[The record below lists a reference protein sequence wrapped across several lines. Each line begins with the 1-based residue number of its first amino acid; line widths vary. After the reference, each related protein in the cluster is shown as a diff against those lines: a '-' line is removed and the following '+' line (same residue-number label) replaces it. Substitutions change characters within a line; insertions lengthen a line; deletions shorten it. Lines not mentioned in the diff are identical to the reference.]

1 MQNHL
6 LRLAAR
12 STMRHRAR
20 TALTAGMVA
29 MSVMLLIVAL
39 SWLNG
44 VFGQMLSDATSM
56 AGHVR
61 IVKKEY
67 AQREQLAPL
76 YENLQPVAPLVE
88 LLERQ
93 PGVVSVQPRI
103 TTGVTV
109 TVGEEIGD
117 VFAILVGAPDSYYR
131 DHIRADQH
139 LAQGRWFSDGSE
151 VVMGHRVARQAG
163 ARLGDEVVL
172 LGMTQD
178 GSLSPL
184 KATLTGILSGGN
196 SFLDQQVFLPLE
208 PLQWLTDIPDGA
220 IEILVFGEDYRRAGR
235 LAEFIR
241 NLPELAGP
249 GADGGTGLR
258 GGGLLHANGSLT
270 VQAWSERD
278 PWAGMLEVIGAMQG
292 TIVFFIILLAAL
304 GVLNTMMMSVLER
317 TSEIGVL
324 RAMGLG
330 RLGVVAV
337 FLSEAAVIAV
347 AGGLAGIALG
357 IGPAWLLETRGIR
370 LGEDVTTSLS
380 ADLPLSAVVHGD
392 LTAGIVAAAFLLGL
406 FTAALGSLLPALRA
420 AGIQPVVAMRTKR

>member
-117 VFAILVGAPDSYYR
+117 VFAILVGAPDSTTATTSGPISTSPR
-131 DHIRADQH
+131 DAGSRMET
-139 LAQGRWFSDGSE
+139 RWSW
-151 VVMGHRVARQAG
+151 
-163 ARLGDEVVL
+163 
-172 LGMTQD
+172 
-178 GSLSPL
+178 
-184 KATLTGILSGGN
+184 ATAWRG
-196 SFLDQQVFLPLE
+196 
-208 PLQWLTDIPDGA
+208 
-220 IEILVFGEDYRRAGR
+220 RRA
-235 LAEFIR
+235 
-241 NLPELAGP
+241 P
-249 GADGGTGLR
+249 
-258 GGGLLHANGSLT
+258 
-270 VQAWSERD
+270 
-278 PWAGMLEVIGAMQG
+278 
-292 TIVFFIILLAAL
+292 
-304 GVLNTMMMSVLER
+304 
-317 TSEIGVL
+317 
-324 RAMGLG
+324 
-330 RLGVVAV
+330 
-337 FLSEAAVIAV
+337 
-347 AGGLAGIALG
+347 GLA
-357 IGPAWLLETRGIR
+357 TR
-370 LGEDVTTSLS
+370 
-380 ADLPLSAVVHGD
+380 
-392 LTAGIVAAAFLLGL
+392 
-406 FTAALGSLLPALRA
+406 
-420 AGIQPVVAMRTKR
+420 

>member
-1 MQNHL
+1 MQPHI

-12 STMRHRAR
+12 SMLRHRAR
-20 TALTAGMVA
+20 TLLTAGMVA

-39 SWLNG
+39 SWVNG
-44 VFGQMLSDATSM
+44 VFGEMLSDATSM
-56 AGHVR
+56 SGHVR
-61 IVKKEY
+61 IVTKEY
-67 AQREQLAPL
+67 AAREQLAPL
-76 YENLQPVAPLVE
+76 YENLQPMAPLVE

-109 TVGEEIGD
+109 TVGEEIGE
-117 VFAILVGAPDSYYR
+117 VFALLVGAPYAYYR
-131 DHIRADQH
+131 DHIRAEQH
-139 LAQGRWFSDGSE
+139 LAEGRWFSGEGE

-163 ARLGDEVVL
+163 AKPGDEVVL

-196 SFLDQQVFLPLE
+196 SFLDQQIFLPLE
-208 PLQWLTDIPDGA
+208 PLQWMTDIPGGA
-220 IEILVFGEDYRRAGR
+220 IEILVFGERYQEAAGLARSLRR
-235 LAEFIR
+235 
-241 NLPELAGP
+241 LPELAEPDTGGVTEQRGDGP
-249 GADGGTGLR
+249 MHDS
-258 GGGLLHANGSLT
+258 GSLD

-278 PWAGMLEVIGAMQG
+278 PWAGVLKAVGAVQG
-292 TIVFFIILLAAL
+292 TIVFFIVLLAAL

-330 RLGVVAV
+330 RLGVLGI
-337 FLSEAAVIAV
+337 FLSEAAAIAV
-347 AGGLAGIALG
+347 AGGLAGVLMG
-357 IGPAWLLETRGIR
+357 VVPARFLEVHGIR
-370 LGEDVTTSLS
+370 LGEDVANSLS
-380 ADLPLSAVVHGD
+380 AEMPISAVVHGD
-392 LTAGIVAAAFLLGL
+392 LTPGIVAAAFALGL
-406 FTAALGSLLPALRA
+406 FTAVLGSLLPAARA